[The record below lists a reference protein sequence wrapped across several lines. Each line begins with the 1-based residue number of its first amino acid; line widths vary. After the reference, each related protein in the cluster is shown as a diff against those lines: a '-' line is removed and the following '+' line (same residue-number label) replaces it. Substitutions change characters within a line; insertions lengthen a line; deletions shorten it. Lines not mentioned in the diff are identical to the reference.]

1 MLTENGRNILEKAEK
16 VILRKFD
23 ECLRSK
29 EPITDAAFESLMDG
43 VRVLDRICRMNDQ
56 QGSQSERSE
65 G

>member
-1 MLTENGRNILEKAEK
+1 MLTENGEKILKKAEE

-23 ECLRSK
+23 ECLSSH

>member
-1 MLTENGRNILEKAEK
+1 MLTENGKKILEKAED

-23 ECLRSK
+23 ECLSSQ

-56 QGSQSERSE
+56 QASQSERSE